1 MNFTLETAVLAA
13 LLAFVV
19 NLILCPLLIPVL
31 KRIKFGQHVRDDGP
45 QSHLKKSGT
54 PTMGGLIILISFV
67 LGSGMFLHNNVTG
80 MLVMFVTLA
89 FGLIGFI
96 DDYIKVVKKRSLGF
110 RAFPKFLLQLV
121 AAAVF
126 LFLLAELT
134 EGNYHQFL
142 VPFTGRYV
150 DLGIFFIPAT
160 LFIIL
165 GTVNGVNL
173 TDGLDGL
180 ASGVT
185 VLVATFFTLAAYG
198 MHTLEILPIAGAAVG
213 SLLGFLLFNAYPAKV
228 FMGDTGSLAL
238 GGLIAAIAVVLR
250 MPLFLVIV
258 GLVYV
263 LETLS
268 VIIQV
273 LYFKATKGK
282 RFFKMAPLHHHFEL
296 TGMPESKVV
305 TLFYLVTV
313 FMVLVGYLATRGMM
327 GGYGY

>member
-1 MNFTLETAVLAA
+1 MNFTLETAVLAS
-13 LLAFVV
+13 LLAFAINIV
-19 NLILCPLLIPVL
+19 LCPLLIPVL

-54 PTMGGLIILISFV
+54 PTMGGIIILISFIS
-67 LGSGMFLHNNVTG
+67 GSVFFLHDNVTG
-80 MLVMFVTLA
+80 MLVVFVTLA
-89 FGLIGFI
+89 FGLVGFI

-110 RAFPKFLLQLV
+110 KAAPKFLLQLL
-121 AAAVF
+121 AAIVF
-126 LFLLAELT
+126 LFLLTRLT
-134 EGNYHQFL
+134 DGEYQYFII
-142 VPFTGRYV
+142 PFTYHKL
-150 DLGIFFIPAT
+150 DLGVFFIPIT

-185 VLVATFFTLAAYG
+185 VLVVTFFVFAAYG
-198 MHTLEILPIAGAAVG
+198 LYNNEILPIIGAAAG
-213 SLLGFLLFNAYPAKV
+213 SLLGFLLFNTYPARV

-238 GGLIAAIAVVLR
+238 GGFIAAVAVVLQ

-263 LETLS
+263 IETAS

-273 LYFKATKGK
+273 LYFKATGGK
-282 RFFKMAPLHHHFEL
+282 RIFKMAPLHHHFEL
-296 TGMPESKVV
+296 LGMPESKVV
-305 TLFYLVTV
+305 AIFYIITV
-313 FMVLVGYLATRGMM
+313 AMVLIGFLATRGTI
-327 GGYGY
+327 GGYQ